1 MGEYVKKPLQTSG
14 GNPNQGA
21 QGFTEDF
28 RDRTPALI
36 DADGK
41 INLDREFLSGRSEME
56 QQMTSMGFDVGRLD
70 LQEYDYANLYRD
82 WNSVDAREV
91 PDFYD
96 PFEAESYEFERWA
109 ITDMAAG
116 LWNRGVAGMVSGL
129 AQAPAIVGAAITGG
143 EVDGFWDSW
152 IQGANDMGEAMSVQQ
167 SDRSLIPMTSEINSS
182 NLAYAIGDGL
192 GFVADIFLG
201 SHGVGSLVKAGSAV
215 SKVQR
220 AQRLGS
226 FLTGTVQMQKD
237 LYQEGI
243 RNGLNP
249 GDAARVAIPTA
260 SIVSLSE
267 GAALEMLGATI
278 SGQTLR
284 GIGTS
289 ALKGEFQAMGKAFAK
304 GGSGLTMSNF
314 KKLAPK
320 YAKSFGQKMK
330 SLGASAYK
338 GATVEA
344 TQEFTQQY
352 IEDFGKFAYDTWFAG
367 DDKTKG
373 KGKFGVEW
381 DKTLEKA
388 MVGALVGGLVGG
400 MVSGGGSAIRGVEG
414 NTTFAYVKDAIDN
427 NKPGKIKRIINQVNR
442 MGANGKVENA
452 PEVIQAIKDMTR
464 FSQSIKGLNIDSS
477 TANFQLFQLNQIQQQ
492 FQEKFGKEFKTDP
505 KTNYLIA
512 NAYRINEQKATML
525 TQAMNNE
532 MQVLIQDKKPLT
544 KDLNKF
550 ETKLNN
556 YQKLFKQIQK
566 GQINEEQLVKEIRK
580 NESPTVTKWRQSIEA
595 EMEKIKQSQLDNDGV
610 SVNEQLD
617 NLDAEKLKKK
627 ESTLEYVELPNNKKA
642 TKKAI
647 TDFEKIIAERDKM
660 NTAAEKDSTVR
671 DAFAD
676 KMRDEYGMTLADLT
690 ELETNWTFG
699 ENIKS
704 KREEGSL
711 KYVQPKTKQTEE
723 SKTPKQENRI
733 KELEQEIEDQKRV
746 VAITGPAKAGDVT
759 STDANL
765 KLKQLEKSL
774 EIEKA
779 AVAASERKEGTT
791 PVFENEEIDGK
802 FYRDNQKEIESRA
815 KEIREN
821 KEANK
826 IADAIKKSSKEE
838 LEDAA
843 KKAEEIKE
851 AKKKPESKKKEDKKV
866 APKKVKEDSKAERI
880 AKRDKKL
887 FEETQEAPGIPGK
900 PKLDNIINDG
910 NVTTGVYVNE
920 NGDIDIVISST
931 GTNQNYVGFYRV
943 YEDGKPTNKFTSKM
957 QVVDGKGFG
966 KMIANAQKQLPEGHQ
981 WLETKSV
988 SKDGLRVWNKAKQKG
1003 YKEVVDENGNI
1014 VTNEVTLNQA
1024 TKEGITGESTDYK
1037 DVVVSKAEA
1046 DNIVNEL
1053 QEIYPG
1059 IETSTIKGGPGKV
1072 KIKIKLPVLESTTEK
1087 VDSTKTEDK
1096 VPTETKEVSTEIS
1109 SSEEIKQESAAILN
1123 EYSNSE
1129 IAKIIRREDDEYSQ
1143 NEESLGR
1150 FIERKTENVEG
1161 GKAIEDIY
1169 EYGIIQRI
1177 IANDGSK
1184 IQRLVDLN
1192 GKVHGIPLINL
1203 TMDAKESGLLFDGKK
1218 DFSLSEKEIS
1228 DFFKSK
1234 FGTKKDEAEFTDE
1247 GIDEDD
1253 MPFGYT
1259 PMSEEDK
1266 AKLDNQTKDK
1276 KEQRTDLKRDLQ
1288 KEKLEANKIKN
1299 NPELYAK
1306 ILNHF
1311 QKLFPNIPVQ
1321 QLNNALWKN
1330 GPFTV
1335 AYINELGVTINTDE
1349 AFQNTLLHEGAHIIK
1364 EILGDNHPLI
1374 KAGMQF
1380 IKGTDYFKNAQILY
1394 SDKSVAEQ
1402 AEEALMEA
1410 IADNSLEKLKTKL
1423 EGTNLQKFVSWLKRF
1438 WNAAKRAI
1446 GLKKGKQSVEML
1458 ADMLAYEK
1466 APYNADLGLFNEFKE
1481 QRSALHMQTV
1491 QEVQSTISLARLN
1504 YRLNPEDYLNPTTKQ
1519 NLKYLV
1525 YNKLGL
1531 KVIQDSIIANPNS
1544 INETLSSQT
1553 VNQIKEET
1561 DKELRAQKLYY
1572 ALKVENNQLW
1582 KLIETTTN
1590 QLSKKSLPTIT
1601 DLEEL
1606 VKTELKGNKDISESV
1621 RSIVTAIVDND
1632 GYLYDSNEVYQ
1643 NIARIADKSIDIKS
1657 FEKNLQEDETKG
1669 NDIAK
1674 KINLILNAFPTNA
1687 KNGILSEL
1695 ASLTTIEYRSLIKT
1709 HNVVDGQKVTQVLWK
1724 RVNKDRTVDD
1734 LFNRYAVNYKNAN
1747 LNQLRLL
1754 NSQLKDIKK
1763 GFAIKRFVVDQDVN
1777 NAFFQNAKMFVEEL
1791 VGDSFTN
1798 EEFKQFLNKQ
1808 IKTAPSVEKKVQRL
1822 SYLFAASS
1830 KRDGTFTPGSFS
1842 KLLNDIK
1849 TQNKFDKKEFS
1860 GVLRNLAIAKK
1871 GDSISSNFV
1880 NQAGN
1885 NVTATKLGYWVNQFG
1900 KMFAYDNKFR
1910 NELLN
1915 STLYKANPVL
1925 KEWAKSKEIPEWFIH
1940 DAFENTGFSGAIEH
1954 NNATINDIVLNNFF
1968 YYSQN
1973 KSNQKSYAQSIGVTG
1988 DRGHL
1993 TYFKVPKYSEEQLI
2007 NEYKIRAKL
2016 DEALLNR
2023 KIRDKGV
2030 SPKSLVNQFN
2040 KLSLNQAVIFDG
2052 KVEVFIDAVGD
2063 YEMSLPRV
2071 RKRVEN
2077 LYKLLENSGTLEAL
2091 AQQNPSVIVDGK
2103 INKDK
2108 VNELITNYIYTESLN
2123 RSYLTDIYAG
2133 PAIDRKSVADVMK
2146 RMAGLN
2152 SGGKL
2157 IQIDKPVHVFVLDT
2171 SGADGKIMSDS
2182 FSFNG
2187 SHLANHISEQSG
2199 STDVVGVNMKDMLYQ
2214 ISNDGGLDFYKMSTL
2229 NVTGEIDDNSLTQ
2242 FTDSNNLT
2250 EGYNAIG
2257 NAILELEK
2265 ALGDNAYVKI
2275 IDKDVVKG
2283 DLSQY
2288 DKIPI
2293 NEFLADPAKV
2303 KNRNTLKEFKN
2314 YRVAFNLNKDLSK
2327 VPLANQNVIMSTQL
2341 AKILLNHDVS
2351 IEEIENFENALV
2363 SVLDDS
2369 LKENQTF
2376 SKLNNI
2382 NRLLNEL
2389 TKDSEENTKSE
2400 IIEILSEMKRL
2411 NSGTFETTYRIGNYN
2426 YSQSQVANLGSI
2438 NESAKKY
2445 ADNLIT
2451 KQEWQDILNKHE
2463 MSEEMFNEAMTNN
2476 VINRYKGKDLGEF
2489 ATTIKKSKKVSVLLD
2504 SFDHPNLKPMVE
2516 QFISS
2521 RLTKQG
2527 IRTNMSGM
2535 YAHMLPDFTDKLK
2548 GYKENGLEPME
2559 IGVPWSLFIQK
2570 RPGESDE
2577 SAKGRAEELLKEK
2590 PELFRNVVVRVP
2602 ASGAVSSFAGQVKF
2616 FVDGH
2621 SNTAIV
2627 PKSYMEAADADN
2639 DGDKVFVYRAD
2650 LNKESEL
2657 LESNKTKAF
2666 NQVYEKANSKAQKEA
2681 AVKGDLSLDR
2691 IKELLKEFD
2700 LYNEDVFQLN
2710 SNEDFAKLANNMSF
2724 GADAIGIWA
2733 VASKMLSMLSQSQEQ
2748 LKKPISFGFEN
2759 GNLVDIKRQ
2768 KFTNNALSDVAV
2780 FLQAALDMGNDPVH
2794 ISTGVNEYTI
2804 GVATALSLMDVSF
2817 EEIIP
2822 FLNSKPIAD
2831 LVNEIDN
2838 AKTNYIDKSSFSIN
2852 KFLKAKL
2859 NEFDAKK
2866 GSKSKAEIKAII
2878 ENGGQVIQK
2887 DQVVPGIF
2895 KTGDTYYKVEEIEAN
2910 VAKYSFATESDLESS
2925 DNLAIIKK
2933 FAEIQELASELQ
2945 RLIPVLQLDNK
2956 LPNNGFDT
2964 KKSLEVMADL
2974 RNDGFSFTT
2983 DNLAKRPLIKHYSK
2997 MLVKLNGFYNA
3008 RFYINDNQFYDLGMQ
3023 LATQIFGKNSAIY
3036 KHKETFESI
3045 KDTMYLWRAQ
3055 KEFNNQIDSAP
3066 VFIQDTVNKFETIIN
3081 SLNNTNESNL
3091 FISKPYGVSDQ
3102 AFNQV
3107 MNQLKSAKEMSVQTP
3122 EVFTNELNRLIT
3134 SENQIERIIGE
3145 AVVKNQEYAAIGNQ
3159 LSNNAFI
3166 KHLTIQE
3173 TKDGTKHIV
3182 PVKLINDISVSG
3194 LKVIQ
3199 DAYNNLANIEGGVGL
3214 TLQKEIRAYAMLRF
3228 GMASKMGSISKMF
3241 PTGMSIAVLKNSRD
3255 FKNNAI
3261 DTQSATNFFVNPK
3274 NIEMLKANTAIMM
3287 KEKLPLAVPTD
3298 RQISSDSDLAYGTY
3312 YAHSEGV
3319 TVNTKSDFVNI
3330 NNDVYRRVP
3339 ESNIFQN
3346 LKGLGGMKEKGYTVL
3361 IKDKNS
3367 FDLSNREVQ
3376 DNANQIKKE
3385 C

>member
-82 WNSVDAREV
+82 WNSADAREV

-152 IQGANDMGEAMSVQQ
+152 IQGANEMGEAMSIQQ

-201 SHGVGSLVKAGSAV
+201 SKGVGSLVKAGSAIN
-215 SKVQR
+215 KVQR

-284 GIGTS
+284 GMSKS
-289 ALKGEFQAMGKAFAK
+289 ALAGEFKAMGKAFSK

-330 SLGASAYK
+330 SVGAGAYK
-338 GATVEA
+338 GATIEA

-367 DDKTKG
+367 EGKSKG
-373 KGKFGVEW
+373 KGKFGVDW

-388 MVGALVGGLVGG
+388 MVGALVGGIVGG

-477 TANFQLFQLNQIQQQ
+477 TANFQLFQLNQIQQG

-580 NESPTVTKWRQSIEA
+580 NESPTVTKWRQTVEA

-617 NLDAEKLKKK
+617 NLDAEKLNKK

-676 KMRDEYGMTLADLT
+676 KIENEYGMSLADLT
-690 ELETNWTFG
+690 ELEKNWSIG
-699 ENIKS
+699 EEIGS
-704 KREEGSL
+704 KRKEGSL
-711 KYVQPKTKQTEE
+711 KYVQPKTKETEE
-723 SKTPKQENRI
+723 SKTLKQENRV
-733 KELEQEIEDQKRV
+733 KELEQEIEDQKKIV
-746 VAITGPAKAGDVT
+746 SIVGPPKAGDIT

-774 EIEKA
+774 KIEKA

-802 FYRDNQKEIESRA
+802 FYRDNQEEIESRA
-815 KEIREN
+815 KEIRED
-821 KEANK
+821 KEVNK

-838 LEDAA
+838 IEEAVQKLE
-843 KKAEEIKE
+843 KK
-851 AKKKPESKKKEDKKV
+851 D
-866 APKKVKEDSKAERI
+866 KKVKEESKAERI

-887 FEETQEAPGIPGK
+887 FEDTQEAPGIPGK

-920 NGDIDIVISST
+920 NGDVDIVISST

-966 KMIANAQKQLPEGHQ
+966 KMIENAQKQLPKRHQ

-1014 VTNEVTLNQA
+1014 VTNEVALNQA
-1024 TKEGITGESTDYK
+1024 TKEGITGESIDYK
-1037 DVVVSKAEA
+1037 DVVVSKSEA
-1046 DNIVNEL
+1046 DNIINEL

-1072 KIKIKLPVLESTTEK
+1072 KIKIKLPVLEKSSQSKTDSKVESKTTEK

-1096 VPTETKEVSTEIS
+1096 APTDTKEETSL
-1109 SSEEIKQESAAILN
+1109 QEREKSKKDVEYNKLLN
-1123 EYSNSE
+1123 EENS
-1129 IAKIIRREDDEYSQ
+1129 ITNK
-1143 NEESLGR
+1143 LKKVGLTGK
-1150 FIERKTENVEG
+1150 ER
-1161 GKAIEDIY
+1161 
-1169 EYGIIQRI
+1169 
-1177 IANDGSK
+1177 DGLRK
-1184 IQRLVDLN
+1184 RL
-1192 GKVHGIPLINL
+1192 
-1203 TMDAKESGLLFDGKK
+1203 
-1218 DFSLSEKEIS
+1218 KEIQ
-1228 DFFKSK
+1228 KE
-1234 FGTKKDEAEFTDE
+1234 KKETEFTDE
-1247 GIDEDD
+1247 DIDQDD
-1253 MPFGYT
+1253 MPFGYV
-1259 PMSEEDK
+1259 PMSKEDK
-1266 AKLDNQTKDK
+1266 AKLDNQTENK
-1276 KEQRTDLKRDLQ
+1276 KEQRTDLERDVQ

-1330 GPFTV
+1330 GPVTV

-1380 IKGTDYFKNAQILY
+1380 IKGTDYFKNAQVLY

-1438 WNAAKRAI
+1438 WNVAKRAI

-1466 APYNADLGLFNEFKE
+1466 APYNADLGLFSEFKE

-1491 QEVQSTISLARLN
+1491 QEVQTAISLARLN
-1504 YRLNPEDYLNPTTKQ
+1504 YRLNPEEYLDPTTKN

-1525 YNKLGL
+1525 YNNLGL
-1531 KVIQDSIIANPNS
+1531 QVITDSFITRPNS

-1553 VNQIKEET
+1553 VTQIKEET
-1561 DKELRAQKLYY
+1561 DKEIRAQKLYY

-1621 RSIVTAIVDND
+1621 RAIVTAIVDND

-1674 KINLILNAFPTNA
+1674 KINLILNAFPTDA

-1754 NSQLKDIKK
+1754 SSQLKDIKK

-1791 VGDSFTN
+1791 VGDNFTN

-1808 IKTAPSVEKKVQRL
+1808 IKTAPTVEKKVQRL

-1993 TYFKVPKYSEEQLI
+1993 TYFKVPKYSQEQLI

-2052 KVEVFIDAVGD
+2052 KVEVYIDL
-2063 YEMSLPRV
+2063 SQTRV
-2071 RKRVEN
+2071 QKRVDN
-2077 LYKLLENSGTLEAL
+2077 LYKLLETSGTLEAL

-2108 VNELITNYIYTESLN
+2108 VNDLITNYIYTESLN

-2171 SGADGKIMSDS
+2171 SGADGRIMSDS

-2187 SHLANHISEQSG
+2187 SHLANHISKQSG

-2275 IDKDVVKG
+2275 IDADVVKG

-2293 NEFLADPAKV
+2293 NEFLADPAKQ

-2351 IEEIENFENALV
+2351 IKEIENFENALV

-2369 LKENQTF
+2369 LKQNQTF
-2376 SKLNNI
+2376 SKLEKV

-2438 NESAKKY
+2438 NESANKF

-2489 ATTIKKSKKVSVLLD
+2489 ATTIKTSKQVSVLLD

-2639 DGDKVFVYRAD
+2639 DGDKVFVYRTD

-2681 AVKGDLSLDR
+2681 AVKGDLSLNR

-2974 RNDGFSFTT
+2974 RSDGFSFTT

-2997 MLVKLNGFYNA
+2997 MLVKLNSFYGA

-3214 TLQKEIRAYAMLRF
+3214 TLQQEIRAYAMLRF

-3241 PTGMSIAVLKNSRD
+3241 PTGMSIAVLKNSRN

-3298 RQISSDSDLAYGTY
+3298 RQISNDSDLAYGTY

-3330 NNDVYRRVP
+3330 NNDVYRRIP

-3376 DNANQIKKE
+3376 ENANKIKIE

>member
-82 WNSVDAREV
+82 WNSADAREV

-152 IQGANDMGEAMSVQQ
+152 IQGANNMGEAMSVQQ
-167 SDRSLIPMTSEINSS
+167 SDRSLVPMTSEINSS

-289 ALKGEFQAMGKAFAK
+289 ALKGEFRAMGKAFSK

-338 GATVEA
+338 GAAVEA

-388 MVGALVGGLVGG
+388 LVGALVGGLVGG

-477 TANFQLFQLNQIQQQ
+477 TANFQLFQLNQIQQG

-580 NESPTVTKWRQSIEA
+580 NESPTVTKWRQTVEA

-660 NTAAEKDSTVR
+660 NAAAEKDSTVR

-676 KMRDEYGMTLADLT
+676 KMESEYGMSLADLT
-690 ELETNWTFG
+690 ELEKNWSIG
-699 ENIKS
+699 EEIGS
-704 KREEGSL
+704 KRKEGSL
-711 KYVQPKTKQTEE
+711 KYVQPKTKETEE

-733 KELEQEIEDQKRV
+733 KQLEQEIEDQKRV
-746 VAITGPAKAGDVT
+746 VAITGPPKAGDVT

-765 KLKQLEKSL
+765 KLKNLEKSL

-802 FYRDNQKEIESRA
+802 FYRDNQEEIESRA

-838 LEDAA
+838 LEKSA
-843 KKAEEIKE
+843 KKAEEKTTEEKKE
-851 AKKKPESKKKEDKKV
+851 DKKKPEAKKKEDKKV
-866 APKKVKEDSKAERI
+866 APKKVKEESKAERTTETKDKDTRTEEYVKGLVNKYKDIHSQI
-880 AKRDKKL
+880 ADQIIIGNITEEQIDNDIKNLGKEKAVAKFEKLLESLKEQQKQIDKKL
-887 FEETQEAPGIPGK
+887 EE
-900 PKLDNIINDG
+900 
-910 NVTTGVYVNE
+910 
-920 NGDIDIVISST
+920 IDKKT
-931 GTNQNYVGFYRV
+931 
-943 YEDGKPTNKFTSKM
+943 
-957 QVVDGKGFG
+957 
-966 KMIANAQKQLPEGHQ
+966 
-981 WLETKSV
+981 
-988 SKDGLRVWNKAKQKG
+988 
-1003 YKEVVDENGNI
+1003 
-1014 VTNEVTLNQA
+1014 
-1024 TKEGITGESTDYK
+1024 EST
-1037 DVVVSKAEA
+1037 
-1046 DNIVNEL
+1046 
-1053 QEIYPG
+1053 Q
-1059 IETSTIKGGPGKV
+1059 
-1072 KIKIKLPVLESTTEK
+1072 
-1087 VDSTKTEDK
+1087 
-1096 VPTETKEVSTEIS
+1096 
-1109 SSEEIKQESAAILN
+1109 ILN

-1129 IAKIIRREDDEYSQ
+1129 IAKIIRREDDEYSK
-1143 NEESLGR
+1143 NEEFLGR
-1150 FIERKTENVEG
+1150 FIERKTVDVEG
-1161 GKAIEDIY
+1161 GKAIQDIY
-1169 EYGIIQRI
+1169 EYGTIQRI

-1192 GKVHGIPLINL
+1192 GKVYGVPLINL

-1234 FGTKKDEAEFTDE
+1234 FGTKEDVDEFTDE
-1247 GIDEDD
+1247 DIDEDD
-1253 MPFGYT
+1253 IPFGYT
-1259 PMSEEDK
+1259 PMSKEDK
-1266 AKLDNQTKDK
+1266 AKLDNQTENK
-1276 KEQRTDLKRDLQ
+1276 KEQRTDLERDVQ

-1380 IKGTDYFKNAQILY
+1380 IKGTDYFKNAQVLY

-1481 QRSALHMQTV
+1481 QRSALHMQTI

-1504 YRLNPEDYLNPTTKQ
+1504 YRLNPEDHLNPTKKN

-1525 YNKLGL
+1525 YNDLGL
-1531 KVIQDSIIANPNS
+1531 QVITDSFITRPNS

-1553 VNQIKEET
+1553 VTQIKEET
-1561 DKELRAQKLYY
+1561 NKDIRAQKLYY

-1606 VKTELKGNKDISESV
+1606 IKTELKGNKDISESV

-1657 FEKNLQEDETKG
+1657 FEKNLQKDETKG

-1674 KINLILNAFPTNA
+1674 KINLILNAFPTDA

-1709 HNVVDGQKVTQVLWK
+1709 HKVVDGQKVTQVLWK

-1763 GFAIKRFVVDQDVN
+1763 GFAIKRFVVDQNVN

-1791 VGDSFTN
+1791 VGDNFTN

-1925 KEWAKSKEIPEWFIH
+1925 REWAKSKEIPEWFIH

-1993 TYFKVPKYSEEQLI
+1993 TYFKVPKYSNEQLI

-2023 KIRDKGV
+2023 KIREKGV
-2030 SPKSLVNQFN
+2030 SPKSLVDQFN
-2040 KLSLNQAVIFDG
+2040 KLSLNKAIVSDG
-2052 KVEVFIDAVGD
+2052 KVQVFTDAVGN
-2063 YEMSLPRV
+2063 YEMSIPYV

-2108 VNELITNYIYTESLN
+2108 VNDLITNYIYTESLN

-2275 IDKDVVKG
+2275 IDADVVKG

-2293 NEFLADPAKV
+2293 NEFLADPAKQ

-2369 LKENQTF
+2369 LKQNQTF

-2382 NRLLNEL
+2382 NRLLIEL

-2438 NESAKKY
+2438 NESAKKF

-2489 ATTIKKSKKVSVLLD
+2489 ATTIKTSQEVSNLLD

-2822 FLNSKPIAD
+2822 FLNSKPIVD

-2866 GSKSKAEIKAII
+2866 GSKSKAELKAII

-2895 KTGDTYYKVEEIEAN
+2895 KTGDTYYKVEEIEEN

-2956 LPNNGFDT
+2956 LPNNSFDT

-2974 RNDGFSFTT
+2974 RSDGFSFTT

-2997 MLVKLNGFYNA
+2997 MLVKLNDFYNA

-3036 KHKETFESI
+3036 KHKETFEAI

-3081 SLNNTNESNL
+3081 SLNNTNDSNL

-3122 EVFTNELNRLIT
+3122 EVFTNELNRLIN

-3255 FKNNAI
+3255 FKNKAI
-3261 DTQSATNFFVNPK
+3261 STESATNFFINPK
-3274 NIEMLKANTAIMM
+3274 NTEMLKANTAIMM

-3376 DNANQIKKE
+3376 ENANQIKKE

>member
-1 MGEYVKKPLQTSG
+1 M
-14 GNPNQGA
+14 
-21 QGFTEDF
+21 
-28 RDRTPALI
+28 
-36 DADGK
+36 
-41 INLDREFLSGRSEME
+41 
-56 QQMTSMGFDVGRLD
+56 
-70 LQEYDYANLYRD
+70 
-82 WNSVDAREV
+82 
-91 PDFYD
+91 
-96 PFEAESYEFERWA
+96 
-109 ITDMAAG
+109 
-116 LWNRGVAGMVSGL
+116 
-129 AQAPAIVGAAITGG
+129 
-143 EVDGFWDSW
+143 
-152 IQGANDMGEAMSVQQ
+152 
-167 SDRSLIPMTSEINSS
+167 
-182 NLAYAIGDGL
+182 
-192 GFVADIFLG
+192 
-201 SHGVGSLVKAGSAV
+201 
-215 SKVQR
+215 
-220 AQRLGS
+220 
-226 FLTGTVQMQKD
+226 
-237 LYQEGI
+237 
-243 RNGLNP
+243 
-249 GDAARVAIPTA
+249 
-260 SIVSLSE
+260 
-267 GAALEMLGATI
+267 
-278 SGQTLR
+278 
-284 GIGTS
+284 
-289 ALKGEFQAMGKAFAK
+289 
-304 GGSGLTMSNF
+304 
-314 KKLAPK
+314 
-320 YAKSFGQKMK
+320 
-330 SLGASAYK
+330 
-338 GATVEA
+338 
-344 TQEFTQQY
+344 
-352 IEDFGKFAYDTWFAG
+352 
-367 DDKTKG
+367 
-373 KGKFGVEW
+373 
-381 DKTLEKA
+381 
-388 MVGALVGGLVGG
+388 
-400 MVSGGGSAIRGVEG
+400 
-414 NTTFAYVKDAIDN
+414 
-427 NKPGKIKRIINQVNR
+427 
-442 MGANGKVENA
+442 
-452 PEVIQAIKDMTR
+452 
-464 FSQSIKGLNIDSS
+464 
-477 TANFQLFQLNQIQQQ
+477 
-492 FQEKFGKEFKTDP
+492 
-505 KTNYLIA
+505 
-512 NAYRINEQKATML
+512 
-525 TQAMNNE
+525 
-532 MQVLIQDKKPLT
+532 
-544 KDLNKF
+544 
-550 ETKLNN
+550 
-556 YQKLFKQIQK
+556 
-566 GQINEEQLVKEIRK
+566 
-580 NESPTVTKWRQSIEA
+580 
-595 EMEKIKQSQLDNDGV
+595 
-610 SVNEQLD
+610 
-617 NLDAEKLKKK
+617 
-627 ESTLEYVELPNNKKA
+627 
-642 TKKAI
+642 
-647 TDFEKIIAERDKM
+647 
-660 NTAAEKDSTVR
+660 
-671 DAFAD
+671 
-676 KMRDEYGMTLADLT
+676 
-690 ELETNWTFG
+690 
-699 ENIKS
+699 
-704 KREEGSL
+704 
-711 KYVQPKTKQTEE
+711 
-723 SKTPKQENRI
+723 
-733 KELEQEIEDQKRV
+733 
-746 VAITGPAKAGDVT
+746 
-759 STDANL
+759 
-765 KLKQLEKSL
+765 
-774 EIEKA
+774 
-779 AVAASERKEGTT
+779 
-791 PVFENEEIDGK
+791 
-802 FYRDNQKEIESRA
+802 
-815 KEIREN
+815 
-821 KEANK
+821 
-826 IADAIKKSSKEE
+826 SSKE
-838 LEDAA
+838 
-843 KKAEEIKE
+843 
-851 AKKKPESKKKEDKKV
+851 V
-866 APKKVKEDSKAERI
+866 
-880 AKRDKKL
+880 
-887 FEETQEAPGIPGK
+887 
-900 PKLDNIINDG
+900 
-910 NVTTGVYVNE
+910 
-920 NGDIDIVISST
+920 
-931 GTNQNYVGFYRV
+931 
-943 YEDGKPTNKFTSKM
+943 
-957 QVVDGKGFG
+957 
-966 KMIANAQKQLPEGHQ
+966 
-981 WLETKSV
+981 
-988 SKDGLRVWNKAKQKG
+988 
-1003 YKEVVDENGNI
+1003 
-1014 VTNEVTLNQA
+1014 
-1024 TKEGITGESTDYK
+1024 
-1037 DVVVSKAEA
+1037 
-1046 DNIVNEL
+1046 
-1053 QEIYPG
+1053 
-1059 IETSTIKGGPGKV
+1059 
-1072 KIKIKLPVLESTTEK
+1072 
-1087 VDSTKTEDK
+1087 
-1096 VPTETKEVSTEIS
+1096 
-1109 SSEEIKQESAAILN
+1109 
-1123 EYSNSE
+1123 
-1129 IAKIIRREDDEYSQ
+1129 
-1143 NEESLGR
+1143 
-1150 FIERKTENVEG
+1150 
-1161 GKAIEDIY
+1161 
-1169 EYGIIQRI
+1169 
-1177 IANDGSK
+1177 
-1184 IQRLVDLN
+1184 
-1192 GKVHGIPLINL
+1192 
-1203 TMDAKESGLLFDGKK
+1203 GLLFDGKK
-1218 DFSLSEKEIS
+1218 DFSLSEKAIS

-1234 FGTKKDEAEFTDE
+1234 FGTKEDVDEITDE

-1380 IKGTDYFKNAQILY
+1380 IKGTDYFKNAQVLY

-1466 APYNADLGLFNEFKE
+1466 APYNADLGLFSEFKE
-1481 QRSALHMQTV
+1481 QRSALHMQTI

-1504 YRLNPEDYLNPTTKQ
+1504 YRLNPEDYLNPTKKN

-1525 YNKLGL
+1525 YNNLGL

-1561 DKELRAQKLYY
+1561 NKDIRAQKLYY

-1606 VKTELKGNKDISESV
+1606 IKTELKGNKDVSESV

-1925 KEWAKSKEIPEWFIH
+1925 REWAKSKEIPEWFIH

-1954 NNATINDIVLNNFF
+1954 NNATINDIILNNFF

-1993 TYFKVPKYSEEQLI
+1993 TYFKVPKYSNEQLI

-2023 KIRDKGV
+2023 KIREKGV
-2030 SPKSLVNQFN
+2030 SPKSLVDQFN
-2040 KLSLNQAVIFDG
+2040 KLSLNQAVVSDG
-2052 KVEVFIDAVGD
+2052 KVQVLTDSVGD
-2063 YEMSLPRV
+2063 YEMSIPRV

-2108 VNELITNYIYTESLN
+2108 VNDLITNYIYTESLN

-2171 SGADGKIMSDS
+2171 SGADGRIMSDS

-2275 IDKDVVKG
+2275 IDADVVKG

-2293 NEFLADPAKV
+2293 NEFLADPAKQ

-2327 VPLANQNVIMSTQL
+2327 VSLANQNVIMSTQL

-2351 IEEIENFENALV
+2351 IKEIENFENALV
-2363 SVLDDS
+2363 SVLNDS

-2376 SKLNNI
+2376 DKLDKI

-2438 NESAKKY
+2438 NASAKKY

-2463 MSEEMFNEAMTNN
+2463 MSQEMFNEAMTNN

-2489 ATTIKKSKKVSVLLD
+2489 ATTIKTSQQVSNLLD

-2691 IKELLKEFD
+2691 IKELLKAFD

-2748 LKKPISFGFEN
+2748 LKTPIEFSFINNELGY
-2759 GNLVDIKRQ
+2759 VKRQ

-2866 GSKSKAEIKAII
+2866 GSKSKAELKAII

-2887 DQVVPGIF
+2887 GQVDTGIF
-2895 KTGDTYYKVEEIEAN
+2895 KTGDTYYKVEEIEEN

-2925 DNLAIIKK
+2925 NNLAIIKK

-2974 RNDGFSFTT
+2974 RSDGFSFTT

-2997 MLVKLNGFYNA
+2997 MLVKLNDFYNA

-3036 KHKETFESI
+3036 KHKETFEAI

-3255 FKNNAI
+3255 FKNKAI
-3261 DTQSATNFFVNPK
+3261 STESATNFFINPK
-3274 NIEMLKANTAIMM
+3274 NTEMLKANTAIMM
-3287 KEKLPLAVPTD
+3287 KEKLPLVVPTD